1 MEVSPT
7 VASPRGDGSL
17 ESLRAGNRASV
28 MDALR
33 LRGAV
38 SRADIARHTGLSRT
52 TVSTLVADL
61 QAEGLVVEQRGDNVP
76 GGGKVG
82 RPGVLL
88 ALDPSAGALVG
99 IDFGHRHL
107 RVAVSD
113 LSYEALAEELVGLD
127 VDHDADEALDT
138 AARMVH
144 SVLREA
150 GVDRERVLAAGMGLP
165 APIARPSGLVSSH
178 PILPAWIELDPA
190 EEMGRRLGVPVV
202 LDNDANLG
210 ALGEATFGSSNAAAA
225 DVLVYARLSAG
236 IGAGIVIGGR
246 VFRGANGFAGE
257 IGHVPVDPNGRI
269 CRCGNRGCLETL
281 VGSEAVTELLQRSH
295 GTLTIEEVIER
306 AVEGDAGCRRAVAD
320 AGRSTGRVLGDLC
333 NFLNPEQVV
342 IGGDLAAAGDLIL
355 DPLREQVE
363 QYALPAVAESIEI
376 RIGRLGSRA
385 EVLGGLALA
394 SQESRGRIALDRAGV
409 TLTTTRR
416 REG

>member
-1 MEVSPT
+1 
-7 VASPRGDGSL
+7 VASPRRDGSL

-28 MDALR
+28 IDALR

-61 QAEGLVVEQRGDNVP
+61 QAEGLVIEHRSEIAA

-88 ALDPSAGALVG
+88 ALDQKAGALVG

-113 LSYEALAEELVGLD
+113 LSYEVLAEELVDLD
-127 VDHDADEALDT
+127 VDHDADEALET
-138 AARMVH
+138 AVRMVR
-144 SVLREA
+144 SLLREA
-150 GVDRERVLAAGMGLP
+150 DVDSERVLSAGMGLP

-178 PILPAWIELDPA
+178 PILPAWIDMDPA
-190 EEMGRRLGVPVV
+190 AEMSHRLLVPVA

-210 ALGEATFGSSNAAAA
+210 ALGEATFGSGSAAPA

-236 IGAGIVIGGR
+236 IGAGIAIGGQ
-246 VFRGANGFAGE
+246 VFRGASGFAGE
-257 IGHVPVDPNGRI
+257 IGHVPVDPNGRM

-281 VGSEAVTELLQRSH
+281 VGSEAVVELLQRSH
-295 GTLTIEEVIER
+295 GTLTIENVIER
-306 AVEGDAGCRRAVAD
+306 AADGDAGCRRALAD
-320 AGRSTGRVLGDLC
+320 AGRATGRVLADFC
-333 NFLNPEQVV
+333 NFLNPGQVV
-342 IGGDLAAAGDLIL
+342 IGGDLAAAGDMVL
-355 DPLREQVE
+355 DPLREHLE
-363 QYALPAVAESIEI
+363 QFALPAVVESIEV
-376 RIGRLGSRA
+376 RIGRLGARA
-385 EVLGGLALA
+385 EVLGALALA